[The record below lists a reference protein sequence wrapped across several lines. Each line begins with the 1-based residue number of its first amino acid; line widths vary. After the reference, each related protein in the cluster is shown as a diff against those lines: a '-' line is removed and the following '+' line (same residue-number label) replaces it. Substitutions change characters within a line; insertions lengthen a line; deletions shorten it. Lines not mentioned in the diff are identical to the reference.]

1 VSVEWDDIA
10 LENLFND
17 PEGPVGRD
25 LERRAI
31 EAEAAAK
38 RLLSQHGTGRIY
50 RKNHPHRIHQA
61 SAPGEPPA
69 PDLGHLRASV
79 GHEVGVDATGLYGA
93 WGILGVAARTKEDR
107 GGDDANLAEIGAWLE
122 YGTRYMDP
130 RPWLRPSIPAAGGDS
145 EI

>member
-1 VSVEWDDIA
+1 VSVDWDDVA
-10 LENLFND
+10 LETLFND

-38 RLLSQHGTGRIY
+38 RLLSQHGSGRIY
-50 RKNHPHRIHQA
+50 RKSRPRRIHQA

-79 GHEVGVDATGLYGA
+79 GHEVGVDEHGVYAE
-93 WGILGVAARTKEDR
+93 WGTDLAIGVY
-107 GGDDANLAEIGAWLE
+107 LE
-122 YGTRYMDP
+122 LGTRHMSP
-130 RPWLRPSIPAAGGDS
+130 RPWLRPSLPAAAGDS
-145 EI
+145 EL